1 MIVSKSRNKRKHCY
15 VRTIEPIQSLAL
27 PSTGASLD
35 FSVGN
40 HWNLCLLNLVV
51 LVLGIALH
59 ESQPLDPLL
68 QIIRA
73 KVVQVLIPMHRQN
86 VTSQIDIY
94 VYMACHILCSIICQW
109 LRDIISIVCSN
120 TSFDDLWGWLVLCGL
135 AVEWWDGWDPFRLSH
150 STPLLSKGSSSFYA
164 PTSFCRDT
172 LRVVPLPL

>member
-40 HWNLCLLNLVV
+40 HWNLCLLHLVV

-59 ESQPLDPLL
+59 ESQGLDPLL

-120 TSFDDLWGWLVLCGL
+120 TSSDRWFVRLVGFVWPGCWMVGWVGPFQTVTLDTSAFQRKFLVLC
-135 AVEWWDGWDPFRLSH
+135 SN
-150 STPLLSKGSSSFYA
+150 
-164 PTSFCRDT
+164 
-172 LRVVPLPL
+172 